1 MNIYRNKKTGAV
13 IEIPSEFGNTEVWE
27 KISPAPAA
35 KPVKAEP
42 AKAEPAK
49 AEPKKETKAAPKKAT
64 TTKRTVK
71 K

>member
-1 MNIYRNKKTGAV
+1 MNVYRNRKTGVV
-13 IEIPSEFGNTEVWE
+13 IEIPSEFGNAEVWE

-42 AKAEPAK
+42 VKEDKAEK
-49 AEPKKETKAAPKKAT
+49 PKTAPKKAT
-64 TTKRTVK
+64 TTKKAVK

>member
-1 MNIYRNKKTGAV
+1 MNVYRNKKTGVV

-42 AKAEPAK
+42 VQEEK
-49 AEPKKETKAAPKKAT
+49 PKQAPKKAS
-64 TTKRTVK
+64 TVK
-71 K
+71 KAVKK